1 MLVYIL
7 SHSKTLLFRKFL
19 RDFPQWG
26 MYEKQSR
33 ALGHMDG
40 NCEGNGRV
48 TSTWWT
54 QPWSWSE
61 LAQVAFAQIFIEEL
75 PFRFYSEGILLILFL
90 PLEFLSAQNTI
101 LKFQMKHLPESL
113 TLQLTFISFP
123 LALQVSAVRWPNQ
136 ERDPPPTP
144 AQIWYLGFS
153 LGLSGMYQNPK
164 PMYWPTLLG
173 TDTRSRITLSLT
185 VKCTVLFSC
194 SQRITLSF
202 LGLFVIENPF
212 PIGIWSSLPCFKF
225 LRWVETISKVKL
237 YEIAKYQLFFFFFNL
252 KEGRRGGRKA

>member
-1 MLVYIL
+1 
-7 SHSKTLLFRKFL
+7 
-19 RDFPQWG
+19 
-26 MYEKQSR
+26 
-33 ALGHMDG
+33 MDG

-136 ERDPPPTP
+136 ERDPPRLLLRSDTWAFPW
-144 AQIWYLGFS
+144 AS
-153 LGLSGMYQNPK
+153 LGCTKTQSPCTGQPSLVQTPGPESLCLWQSSARSFSPAPK
-164 PMYWPTLLG
+164 GSHYPSLVF
-173 TDTRSRITLSLT
+173 LSL
-185 VKCTVLFSC
+185 
-194 SQRITLSF
+194 RIHFPLGSGVHF
-202 LGLFVIENPF
+202 LASNFWDGL
-212 PIGIWSSLPCFKF
+212 K
-225 LRWVETISKVKL
+225 
-237 YEIAKYQLFFFFFNL
+237 Q
-252 KEGRRGGRKA
+252 